1 MAFPTKILLATDGSE
16 DAALATKAAI
26 DLSKQS
32 GAELH
37 VVHVGR
43 STLRRSPKEYQAAA
57 REKIGELARAV
68 EEAGGDIT
76 ESHLRI
82 DDSQTP
88 GNEAEHITGVAEEL
102 GADLIVVGSRGLG
115 GLKRALMGSVSESI
129 VRHAHCPVLVMRH

>member
-26 DLSKQS
+26 DLSNQS

-43 STLRRSPKEYQAAA
+43 SSLRLSPTEYQAAA
-57 REKIGELARAV
+57 REKIGELAKAV
-68 EEAGGDIT
+68 EEAGGDVT
-76 ESHLRI
+76 ETHVRI
-82 DDSQTP
+82 DDSQTA
-88 GNEAEHITGVAEEL
+88 GNEAEHITGLAEEL
-102 GADLIVVGSRGLG
+102 GADLIVIGSRGLSG
-115 GLKRALMGSVSESI
+115 MKRLVMGSVSESV

>member
-26 DLSKQS
+26 DLSNQS

-43 STLRRSPKEYQAAA
+43 SSLRLSPTEYQAAA
-57 REKIGELARAV
+57 REKIGELAKAV
-68 EEAGGDIT
+68 EEAGGDVT
-76 ESHLRI
+76 ETHVRI
-82 DDSQTP
+82 DDSQTA
-88 GNEAEHITGVAEEL
+88 GNEAEHITGLAEEL
-102 GADLIVVGSRGLG
+102 GADLIVIGSRGLSG
-115 GLKRALMGSVSESI
+115 MKRFVMGSVSESV

>member
-26 DLSKQS
+26 DLSNQS

-43 STLRRSPKEYQAAA
+43 SSLRLSPTEYYAAA
-57 REKIGELARAV
+57 REKIGELAKAV
-68 EEAGGDIT
+68 EEAGGDVT
-76 ESHLRI
+76 ETHLRI
-82 DDSQTP
+82 DDSQTA
-88 GNEAEHITGVAEEL
+88 GNEAEHITGLAEEL
-102 GADLIVVGSRGLG
+102 GADLIVIGSRGLSG
-115 GLKRALMGSVSESI
+115 MKRLVMGSVSESV